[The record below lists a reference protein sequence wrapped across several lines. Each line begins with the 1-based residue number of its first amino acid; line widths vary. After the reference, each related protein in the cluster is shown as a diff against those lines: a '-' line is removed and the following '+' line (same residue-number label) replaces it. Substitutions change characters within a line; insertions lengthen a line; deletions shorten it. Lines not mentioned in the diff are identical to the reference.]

1 MTIEERL
8 RGLIVSRYPTVK
20 DFAAEAGIKY
30 TTLLAVLQRG
40 VENSGASSLM
50 KICDTLGI
58 TMDAPRLKM
67 IIRDLIER
75 IEYADEDLRIYWKI
89 K

>member
-1 MTIEERL
+1 MNRAQEALRSFPEAIE
-8 RGLIVSRYPTVK
+8 
-20 DFAAEAGIKY
+20 A
-30 TTLLAVLQRG
+30 
-40 VENSGASSLM
+40 
-50 KICDTLGI
+50 
-58 TMDAPRLKM
+58 MDAPRLKM